1 MENGFFL
8 QASARAKRPVFHVR
22 AAIRKNQGQLSS
34 LFPGQFRDPVDKSS
48 AVFSQ
53 PCRRKEN
60 FLPFA
65 QRSELLLSGR
75 ADRFWLVD
83 RQPFQE
89 PAVFLAAEVPYFRR
103 IPRPL
108 EPAIIQ
114 LFRNAALLSGRS
126 VFHRKGTGSC
136 CKDLIHKYP

>member
-1 MENGFFL
+1 MENGLFL
-8 QASARAKRPVFHVR
+8 QASVRAKRPVFHVR

-65 QRSELLLSGR
+65 QRSEVFSPGR
-75 ADRFWLVD
+75 PDGFGLID
-83 RQPFQE
+83 GKPF
-89 PAVFLAAEVPYFRR
+89 
-103 IPRPL
+103 
-108 EPAIIQ
+108 
-114 LFRNAALLSGRS
+114 
-126 VFHRKGTGSC
+126 
-136 CKDLIHKYP
+136 